1 MAPISPSFRR
11 GLNTVQF
18 ELWHDENS
26 AKTKYEKNNAVRLC
40 TAWISVCDS
49 LVHDAK

>member
-26 AKTKYEKNNAVRLC
+26 AKTKYMKRTVQFVFALHGFQCV
-40 TAWISVCDS
+40 IV
-49 LVHDAK
+49 